1 MYKWNWVV
9 MKISTIKS
17 NNRNLEYY
25 FVIWYKVSF
34 NTELKLWN
42 IRILTRRAPNEFG
55 LSIIT
60 HLKSISFPVRRRS
73 PGNEVAVKCN
83 RLQLK
88 IRLSSFDFLNHTH
101 FNSSEGLPWV
111 IWIYVYPSSWILR
124 KNTTQRNRE
133 SKNLLKVFVI
143 D

>member
-1 MYKWNWVV
+1 MV

-25 FVIWYKVSF
+25 FGF
-34 NTELKLWN
+34 G
-42 IRILTRRAPNEFG
+42 TRFRSTRSLNSEIYESLLG
-55 LSIIT
+55 SIIT

-88 IRLSSFDFLNHTH
+88 IHPLSFDFLNRTH
-101 FNSSEGLPWV
+101 FNSSEGLP
-111 IWIYVYPSSWILR
+111 
-124 KNTTQRNRE
+124 
-133 SKNLLKVFVI
+133 
-143 D
+143 